1 MASDQSNSANTFRL
15 AFLRKIRNLF
25 QSPTVKAVLLNE
37 LRVRGPDAEL
47 LVPMLDKVQARRV
60 VKPVQPVEPQP
71 VPAPGPAIPN
81 VVQADPV
88 PTTPYDVQVD
98 VPRVMD
104 GSSEESALEVM
115 DSEDEL
121 VSDMVLTPSR
131 SKGSGDNSGEIGQ
144 AATVQINKHSF
155 KPFSY

>member
-1 MASDQSNSANTFRL
+1 M
-15 AFLRKIRNLF
+15 
-25 QSPTVKAVLLNE
+25 LLNE

-47 LVPMLDKVQARRV
+47 LVQMLDKVQAREV

-71 VPAPGPAIPN
+71 VPAPVPATPN

-88 PTTPYDVQVD
+88 PAPPNDIQSD

-104 GSSEESALEVM
+104 GSSKESALEVM

-121 VSDMVLTPSR
+121 VSDMVLRPR
-131 SKGSGDNSGEIGQ
+131 QEQ
-144 AATVQINKHSF
+144 RLRRQLQIWRDRAS
-155 KPFSY
+155 SDSLDQ